1 VINLNERKRE
11 VIESAKQLFIEK
23 GFTSASVQDILD
35 VAKISKGT
43 FYNYFSSKNEC
54 LIAIL
59 ENGREETNMR
69 RRELLVG
76 KDLADKTIL
85 AEQIS
90 VRQQVNLDFNL
101 MPILEAIFYSGDA
114 ELRAFAKKHHLAELS
129 WLSKRLV
136 DIYGQSAAPFAADCA
151 VIMLGIMQHMTYVLA
166 ANSKKD
172 FDPNALSLF
181 TLRRIDSI
189 IPHMIE
195 NNDSLLFGNKFTNAD
210 EASLIDSDL
219 LIRNLKKF
227 DKKIQPV
234 DQDAKQYVQFIIE
247 EIKSEH
253 PRIFLLETVTRS
265 FRQAFIKTPY
275 ELETRELA
283 ASVWGYLESLK

>member
-1 VINLNERKRE
+1 MNERKRN
-11 VIESAKQLFIEK
+11 VIEAAKQLFIEK
-23 GFTSASVQDILD
+23 GFSSASVQDILD

-76 KDLADKTIL
+76 KDPADKDIL

-90 VRQQVNLDFNL
+90 VRQQVNLDLNL

-114 ELRAFAKKHHLAELS
+114 ELRAFAKKQHLAELS

-136 DIYGQSAAPFAADCA
+136 DVYGQSTAPYAADCA
-151 VIMLGIMQHMTYVLA
+151 VIMLGIMQHMIHIQT
-166 ANSKKD
+166 ANLNKSID
-172 FDPNALSLF
+172 TNAIALF

-195 NNDSLLFGNKFTNAD
+195 NNDNLLFGNKFTNAD
-210 EASLIDSDL
+210 ELSAIDSDL
-219 LIRNLKKF
+219 LISNLKKF
-227 DKKIQPV
+227 NQKIQHD
-234 DQDAKQYVQFIIE
+234 DQDAKQYVEFIID
-247 EIKSEH
+247 EIAREQ
-253 PRIFLLETVTRS
+253 PRIILLETITRS
-265 FRQAFIKTPY
+265 FRQTFSKTPH

-283 ASVWGYLESLK
+283 ASIWGYLDTLK

>member
-1 VINLNERKRE
+1 MNERKRK
-11 VIESAKQLFIEK
+11 VIEAAQQLFIEN
-23 GFTSASVQDILD
+23 GFASASVQDILE

-59 ENGREETNMR
+59 ENGREETMMR
-69 RRELLVG
+69 RQELLVG
-76 KDLADKTIL
+76 KDLADKEIL

-101 MPILEAIFYSGDA
+101 MPILEALFHSGDA
-114 ELRAFAKKHHLAELS
+114 ELHAFAKKQHLAELS
-129 WLSKRLV
+129 WLSNRIV
-136 DIYGQSAAPFAADCA
+136 DVYGPTTAPYAADCA
-151 VIMLGIMQHMTYVLA
+151 VIMLGIMQHMIHVWR
-166 ANSKKD
+166 ANLKKD
-172 FDPNALSLF
+172 INTNELALF

-189 IPHMIE
+189 VPHMIE

-210 EASLIDSDL
+210 ELSTIDSDQ
-219 LIRNLKKF
+219 LIHKLKEF
-227 DKKIQPV
+227 NKKIQLV
-234 DQDAKQYVQFIIE
+234 DQDLNQYIEFIID
-247 EIKSEH
+247 EIAIEQ
-253 PRIFLLETVTRS
+253 PRILLLETVTRS

-283 ASVWGYLESLK
+283 ANIWGYLETLK